1 MKSLFSIPTVTPTPS
16 PTPAGVTVGM
26 LNNDFMPQT
35 ITVPA
40 GTTVTWVNNEDPNTL
55 DNIHD
60 VMADDYTSWSSAYL
74 NPAESYAHTFTTPG
88 TYHYLCDLHSLMEG
102 TVVVR

>member
-1 MKSLFSIPTVTPTPS
+1 MQRV
-16 PTPAGVTVGM
+16 
-26 LNNDFMPQT
+26 NNVFVPKT

-40 GTTVTWVNNEDPNTL
+40 GTTVTWINDEDPNVL

-74 NPAESYAHTFTTPG
+74 NPGDSYSHTFAAPG
-88 TYHYLCDLHSLMEG
+88 TYHYLCDLHSRMEG
-102 TVVVR
+102 TVVVQ

>member
-1 MKSLFSIPTVTPTPS
+1 MV
-16 PTPAGVTVGM
+16 
-26 LNNDFMPQT
+26 NNEFVPKT

-40 GTTVTWVNNEDPNTL
+40 GTTVTWVNDEDPNAL

-74 NPAESYAHTFTTPG
+74 NPGEGYSHTFTAPS
-88 TYHYLCDLHSLMEG
+88 TYHYLCDLHSRMEG
-102 TVVVR
+102 TVIVQ